1 MVTERLIAKSYTVPL
16 CVDWKI
22 KEDCNDANRRMEGV
36 QLSKSKGAS
45 LILEAWPMKREK
57 LSLVILL

>member
-22 KEDCNDANRRMEGV
+22 NEDCNDANRGWKGPALEIEE
-36 QLSKSKGAS
+36 GAS
-45 LILEAWPMKREK
+45 LI
-57 LSLVILL
+57 